1 MAQEKEADISSS
13 GASSR
18 RARFINFLYPVTKT
32 VTETRTR
39 YTDTTTISVKCTP
52 TSSIMPE
59 CR

>member
-1 MAQEKEADISSS
+1 MDSSQ
-13 GASSR
+13 ASNR

-32 VTETRTR
+32 VTETKTS

-52 TSSIMPE
+52 TKSIMPE